1 MARRLRRGGGEMS
14 LVWLSWLLAG
24 LVSFAAFE
32 TYAIKTG
39 KPTLSLSTWNLFQA
53 WPLIAVVFGMVF
65 GGLAV
70 HFFWHWCPPGSMSS
84 G

>member
-1 MARRLRRGGGEMS
+1 MGT
-14 LVWLSWLLAG
+14 VWALWL
-24 LVSFAAFE
+24 AAFVGAFAILE
-32 TYAIKTG
+32 GYAIKSG
-39 KPTLSLSTWNLFQA
+39 RATLSLSTWRLFQK

-70 HFFWHWCPPGSMSS
+70 HFFWHWCPAGSVSA